1 MVQPAASG
9 RVLAWGVPL
18 LAEAAAL
25 GRSVAL
31 AWAIGPEEL
40 GRAMMLVLVARMVE
54 MASDLGIERLIVQ
67 APDGDS
73 ARFQAELHGAA
84 VLRGGTLALI
94 LLILAPVSAT
104 VFQDGPVTAT
114 YAALALVSLLRGAV
128 HLDMRRA
135 ERRFSYMPMAIAEGG
150 ATLVMLLVVG
160 PAVWVFGDHR
170 AIVIVLVAHAATLA
184 ALSHTQSQRPYQ
196 LRISRC
202 ALDRIAR
209 FGAPLIANGAL
220 LFLTFYADRMIV
232 ASAFDW
238 TALAIYGTC
247 LQLALLPSQIIGR
260 AAGSLLLP
268 RFRLAVTDGAIGS
281 ATRAAMG
288 AHLVLAGIFLVG
300 FTMLAGPAIE
310 FAYGAALRP
319 DLALALLLAAAA
331 GFRILRTPLSQLA
344 IASGRTKDPAR
355 ANVLRVA
362 ALVPA
367 ALAAMSGL
375 PLTALAAAAALGEA
389 AATMRAVFLAWPLL
403 AEEQF
408 KEVMA

>member
-1 MVQPAASG
+1 MAQPAASG
-9 RVLAWGVPL
+9 RILAWGVPL

-25 GRSVAL
+25 GRSVAF

-40 GRAMMLVLVARMVE
+40 GRAMMLALVARMVE

-84 VLRGGTLALI
+84 ALRAGALALI
-94 LLILAPVSAT
+94 LIALAPVFA
-104 VFQDGPVTAT
+104 VAFPDGPATAT
-114 YAALALVSLLRGAV
+114 YAALALVSLFRGAL

-135 ERRFSYMPMAIAEGG
+135 ERQFNYSPMAIGEGG

-170 AIVIVLVAHAATLA
+170 AMVVVLVVHAAALA
-184 ALSHTQSQRPYQ
+184 VLSHTQSQRPYR
-196 LRISRC
+196 LRVTLNALSR
-202 ALDRIAR
+202 ITK

-238 TALAIYGTC
+238 TVLAIYATC

-268 RFRLAVTDGAIGS
+268 HFRLAVANGSIAS

-288 AHLVLAGIFLVG
+288 AHLALACVFLVG
-300 FTMLAGPAIE
+300 FTMLAGPTIE

-319 DLALALLLAAAA
+319 DLALAMLLATAA
-331 GFRILRTPLSQLA
+331 GVRILRTPLSQLA

-355 ANVLRVA
+355 ANVLRAV

-367 ALAAMSGL
+367 AFAAVAGL

-403 AEEQF
+403 AQEQF